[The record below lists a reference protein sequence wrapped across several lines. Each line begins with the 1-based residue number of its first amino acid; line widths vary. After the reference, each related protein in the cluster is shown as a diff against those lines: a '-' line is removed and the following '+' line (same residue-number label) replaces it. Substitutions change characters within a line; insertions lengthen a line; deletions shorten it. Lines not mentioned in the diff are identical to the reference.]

1 MGETWL
7 VVVLLSSNGGYLGY
21 CSEPKDGMK
30 VFVKRGFREG
40 KRRCR
45 RNLLLCLG
53 RQEWRLDV
61 CVAGRDGSY

>member
-1 MGETWL
+1 
-7 VVVLLSSNGGYLGY
+7 
-21 CSEPKDGMK
+21 MK